1 MLGSSSTTSTEKTSQ
16 SYAPYIQKL
25 QQDLA
30 GAGFNMADPFLLT
43 SPFAKAPMNADQRK
57 AFDLARTSG
66 GQVFQEGGPGLLRPS
81 KQNENF
87 LINAPALTGGHTAAS
102 MQAARVSGED
112 VSGLLNPYLRNVM
125 GTATDA
131 GRREYMNADA
141 GLQAKYAAGQ
151 ALGGSGEALARGQLA
166 RGFAADS
173 QNLAA
178 KTMAEGYDN
187 AQRLA
192 MANASMEQ
200 QARSA
205 NQGAQNAFASQNLDT
220 WLKTPQI
227 NSQLMDAQQ
236 RRELTAAQAILSGG
250 NQQQQFAQGIL
261 NTPWEALARLQGLT
275 PQVYDSNR
283 VTVKETEG
291 GGGGGGI
298 GQILGLAAGAA
309 RAFAGS
315 DERMKTDIQPMGEDP
330 ETGLLMYSYRYKG
343 DPKSYPKVVGPM
355 AQDVQKV
362 MPEAVKDMGGRLAID
377 AGLLSHLSKK
387 KA

>member
-1 MLGSSSTTSTEKTSQ
+1 MSKNSGSTTSTERSSQ
-16 SYAPYIQKL
+16 TYAPWIQQL

-30 GAGFNMADPFLLT
+30 GSGFNMADPFLLT

-205 NQGAQNAFASQNLDT
+205 NQGAQNVFASQNLDT
-220 WLKTPQI
+220 WLKVPQI

-236 RRELTAAQAILSGG
+236 RRELTAAQAILAGG

-283 VTVKETEG
+283 VTNKETESSSG
-291 GGGGGGI
+291 GFDLGS
-298 GQILGLAAGAA
+298 ILGGVAGIIKA
-309 RAFAGS
+309 S

>member
-1 MLGSSSTTSTEKTSQ
+1 MSKNSSSSSSTERETK
-16 SYAPYIQKL
+16 SYAPYIQQL

-30 GAGFNMADPFLLT
+30 GAGFNMVDPFLLT

-66 GQVFQEGGPGLLRPS
+66 GQVFQPGGPGLLRPS

-236 RRELTAAQAILSGG
+236 RRELTAAQAILAGG

-283 VTVKETEG
+283 VSNKETESSSG
-291 GGGGGGI
+291 GFD
-298 GQILGLAAGAA
+298 LGSIFKGAA
-309 RAFAGS
+309 ALMGAS

>member
-1 MLGSSSTTSTEKTSQ
+1 MSMQSGSTSSTERSSQ
-16 SYAPYIQKL
+16 TYAPWIQQL

-30 GAGFNMADPFLLT
+30 GSGFNMASPFLLT
-43 SPFAKAPMNADQRK
+43 SPFAKAPLNADQRK

-236 RRELTAAQAILSGG
+236 RRELTAAQAILAGG
-250 NQQQQFAQGIL
+250 NQQQAFAQGNI
-261 NTPWEALARLQGLT
+261 NAPWEFFDRLKGVT

-283 VTVKETEG
+283 VSNKETESSSSG
-291 GGGGGGI
+291 FD
-298 GQILGLAAGAA
+298 LGSIFKGAA
-309 RAFAGS
+309 ALMGAS